1 MQAHRATLLLLSDVH
16 SLTHSLSKHCSL
28 THSLSKH
35 CLAPV
40 CRRSAGPEAQR
51 RHMPPAG
58 SPHTTRAE
66 VVGGQGPRHQLGAL
80 LVWPQPLP
88 RDLARNRGS
97 PPCRVTGPA
106 GVPLEL
112 RARPRTQL
120 PSVTGHY
127 VLVCTHPLLSRILRM
142 YHQTSRYFPG
152 L

>member
-1 MQAHRATLLLLSDVH
+1 MPRSRIAGSHGNSTASVRRP
-16 SLTHSLSKHCSL
+16 LTHIFTQQTLVASSVQVRCWPRGARAAHATSRL
-28 THSLSKH
+28 TTH
-35 CLAPV
+35 P
-40 CRRSAGPEAQR
+40 G
-51 RHMPPAG
+51 
-58 SPHTTRAE
+58 AE
-66 VVGGQGPRHQLGAL
+66 VMGGWGPRHQLGGL

-142 YHQTSRYFPG
+142 YHQTSRYFPS